1 MIRCGL
7 IGIKRSNKTV
17 ELLIDVAC
25 VVFIASPP
33 GTAGKA
39 WTQSREGGDQ
49 DLVRQS
55 ETEDEEAPTGDT
67 ECASDLGADLGSESE
82 KKDEEKEEVVNC
94 PNRSN
99 PYHK

>member
-1 MIRCGL
+1 MVPTGEKQPARTSCRRHAAEHAAAQLAPPYSTAHASDKVRINWN
-7 IGIKRSNKTV
+7 KRV

-49 DLVRQS
+49 DLVRRS
-55 ETEDEEAPTGDT
+55 ETEDEEDPTGDT
-67 ECASDLGADLGSESE
+67 D
-82 KKDEEKEEVVNC
+82 
-94 PNRSN
+94 
-99 PYHK
+99 